1 MSNEDNKMNQTKM
14 VLSTEAQQ
22 SYGGTTVVVEEI
34 VKVLRGHGTLTS
46 REIAKHLGVHK
57 HDINKVVYKNPAVI
71 VRVNDESENIPLW
84 GVADGEDS
92 EDEEE
97 VNECEECG
105 EKCDPVIHSFGCVAL
120 CEDCSVKNGIPH
132 CPRTHAN
139 HATDP
144 CDWCVAYW
152 EAKDEDEDDCEECEW
167 CHEEMELEEN
177 DDGDRL
183 CEECMD
189 EWQEQEDKRR
199 RKEEKKARKII
210 QAQVPKETEE
220 EEIAHLAKKV
230 AEMELEVAKWNVPD
244 YSAYGVEKEE
254 EYVCYCMECDKPIK
268 GMTEEEFNEDDELK
282 LCAECEEEQDE

>member
-1 MSNEDNKMNQTKM
+1 M
-14 VLSTEAQQ
+14 A
-22 SYGGTTVVVEEI
+22 VEKI
-34 VKVLRGHGTLTS
+34 VEVLRDRGAMTS
-46 REIAKHLGVHK
+46 REIAKVLGVHK
-57 HDINKVVYKNPAVI
+57 HDINKVIYKNPAVI
-71 VRVNDESENIPLW
+71 VRVNDKSKHVPMW
-84 GVADGEDS
+84 GVAG
-92 EDEEE
+92 DE
-97 VNECEECG
+97 
-105 EKCDPVIHSFGCVAL
+105 S
-120 CEDCSVKNGIPH
+120 
-132 CPRTHAN
+132 
-139 HATDP
+139 
-144 CDWCVAYW
+144 
-152 EAKDEDEDDCEECEW
+152 EDDCEECEW

-220 EEIAHLAKKV
+220 EEILRLAKKV
-230 AEMELEVAKWNVPD
+230 AEMELEVAKWDVPD